1 LEKDFRSFAQALGK
15 SICDEETLFSVS
27 IALPAYNEEANI
39 EPQVQAVIQ
48 TFKPVTPDFEV
59 IVVNDG
65 SRDQT
70 GAKVRALMSQYPNVR
85 LVEHLKN
92 LGYGAAVYSGFTAA
106 TKEWVFLTDA
116 DRQFDLSEIHRFLPN
131 VERADLILGY
141 RAPRRDPFHRR
152 LYGWG
157 WSLLTTILFG
167 YTARDVDC
175 AFKLFKREILDH
187 ITIQS
192 RGATF
197 SAEFLVR
204 AKRAGYKSAEV
215 PVSHLPRRAGKQTG
229 ARLDVV
235 TRAFREL
242 VQVRVALWRE
252 R

>member
-1 LEKDFRSFAQALGK
+1 MPR
-15 SICDEETLFSVS
+15 ISVV
-27 IALPAYNEEANI
+27 LPAYNEEANV
-39 EPQVQAVIQ
+39 ELQVEAVIQ
-48 TFKPVTPDFEV
+48 TFQPITPDFEV

-70 GAKVRALMSQYPNVR
+70 GARVQTLMSKYPNVR
-85 LVEHLKN
+85 LVEHPKN
-92 LGYGAAVYSGFTAA
+92 LGYGAALYSGFTAA
-106 TKEWVFLTDA
+106 SKEWVFLTDA
-116 DRQFDLSEIHRFLPN
+116 DRQFDLNEIHKFLPH
-131 VERADLILGY
+131 VDRADLILGY
-141 RAPRRDPFHRR
+141 RTPRRDPFHRR

-157 WSLLTTILFG
+157 WNWLVTLLFG
-167 YTARDVDC
+167 YVARDVDC
-175 AFKLFKREILDH
+175 AFKLFKRGILDH

-204 AKRAGYKSAEV
+204 ARRAGYTSVQV
-215 PVSHLPRRAGKQTG
+215 PVSHLPRRAGKPTG

-235 TRAFREL
+235 IRAFREL

>member
-1 LEKDFRSFAQALGK
+1 M
-15 SICDEETLFSVS
+15 
-27 IALPAYNEEANI
+27 LPAYNEEANV
-39 EPQVQAVIQ
+39 ELQVEAVIQ
-48 TFKPVTPDFEV
+48 TFQPITPDFEV

-70 GAKVRALMSQYPNVR
+70 GARVQALMTKYPNVR
-85 LVEHLKN
+85 LVEHPKN
-92 LGYGAAVYSGFTAA
+92 LGYGAALYSGFTSAS
-106 TKEWVFLTDA
+106 KEWVFLTDA
-116 DRQFDLSEIHRFLPN
+116 DRQFDLNEIHKFLPH
-131 VERADLILGY
+131 VDRADLILGY

-157 WSLLTTILFG
+157 WNWLVTLLFG
-167 YTARDVDC
+167 YVARDVDC
-175 AFKLFKREILDH
+175 AFKLFKRGILYH

-192 RGATF
+192 LGATF

-204 AKRAGYKSAEV
+204 ARRAGYTSVQV
-215 PVSHLPRRAGKQTG
+215 PVSHLPRRAGKPTG

>member
-1 LEKDFRSFAQALGK
+1 LPRL
-15 SICDEETLFSVS
+15 SVV
-27 IALPAYNEEANI
+27 LPAYNEEANV
-39 EPQVQAVIQ
+39 ELQVEAVIQ
-48 TFKPVTPDFEV
+48 TFQPITPDFEV

-70 GAKVRALMSQYPNVR
+70 GARVQALLTKYPNVR
-85 LVEHLKN
+85 LVEHPKN
-92 LGYGAAVYSGFTAA
+92 LGYGAALYSGFTSAS
-106 TKEWVFLTDA
+106 KEWVFLTDA
-116 DRQFDLSEIHRFLPN
+116 DRQFDLNEIHKFLPH
-131 VERADLILGY
+131 VDRADLILGY

-157 WSLLTTILFG
+157 WNWLVTLLFG
-167 YTARDVDC
+167 YVARDVDC
-175 AFKLFKREILDH
+175 AFKLFKRGILDH
-187 ITIQS
+187 ITIRS

-197 SAEFLVR
+197 STEFLVR
-204 AKRAGYKSAEV
+204 ARRAGYTSVQVA
-215 PVSHLPRRAGKQTG
+215 VSHLPRRAGKPTG

>member
-1 LEKDFRSFAQALGK
+1 ML
-15 SICDEETLFSVS
+15 SISV
-27 IALPAYNEEANI
+27 ALPAYNEEANI

-48 TFKPVTPDFEV
+48 TFQPITSDFEV

-70 GAKVRALMSQYPNVR
+70 GAKVRALMSRNPNVR
-85 LVEHLKN
+85 LVEHPQN
-92 LGYGAAVYSGFTAA
+92 RGYGAAVYSGFTAA

-116 DRQFDLSEIHRFLPN
+116 DRQFDLSEIHKFLPY
-131 VERADLILGY
+131 VDRADLILGY

-157 WSLLTTILFG
+157 WNLLVTLLFG

-204 AKRAGYKSAEV
+204 AKRAGYKSIEI
-215 PVSHLPRRAGKQTG
+215 PVSHLPRCAGKPTG

-242 VQVRVALWRE
+242 VRVRIALWRE
-252 R
+252 RQR

>member
-1 LEKDFRSFAQALGK
+1 ML
-15 SICDEETLFSVS
+15 SISV
-27 IALPAYNEEANI
+27 ALPAYNEETNI
-39 EPQVQAVIQ
+39 EPQVEAVIQ
-48 TFKPVTPDFEV
+48 TFQPITSDFEV

-70 GAKVRALMSQYPNVR
+70 GARVRALMTQYPNVR
-85 LVEHLKN
+85 LVEHPHN
-92 LGYGAAVYSGFTAA
+92 RGYGAAVYSGFTAA

-116 DRQFDLSEIHRFLPN
+116 DRQFDLSEIHKFLPH
-131 VERADLILGY
+131 VDRADLILGY

-157 WSLLTTILFG
+157 WNWLVGLLFG
-167 YTARDVDC
+167 LSVRDVDC

-187 ITIQS
+187 ITIHS

-204 AKRAGYKSAEV
+204 AQRAGYKSVEV
-215 PVSHLPRRAGKQTG
+215 PVSHLPRRAGKPTG
-229 ARLDVV
+229 ARLGVV

-242 VQVRVALWRE
+242 VQVRLALWRG